1 MKRLASFCV
10 LILAL
15 LLGTAVAPAVTE
27 DSQVYTRVNLVSD
40 IAGVAR
46 FTDSNL
52 VNPWSLGFGPT
63 SPFWVADNNGN
74 VSTLYN
80 GRGQAFPIG
89 SPLVVPISV
98 PCTPPA

>member
-40 IAGVAR
+40 IAGVGIGRDHRIPLAELACMSPKR
-46 FTDSNL
+46 RQELANR
-52 VNPWSLGFGPT
+52 LGGKPGRAPRIKSAHVRRPLFRPGP
-63 SPFWVADNNGN
+63 
-74 VSTLYN
+74 
-80 GRGQAFPIG
+80 
-89 SPLVVPISV
+89 
-98 PCTPPA
+98 